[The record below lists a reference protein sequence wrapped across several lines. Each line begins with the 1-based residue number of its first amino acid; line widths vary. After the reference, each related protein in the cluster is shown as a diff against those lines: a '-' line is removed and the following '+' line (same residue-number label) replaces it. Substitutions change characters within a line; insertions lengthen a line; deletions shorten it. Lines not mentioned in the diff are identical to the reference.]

1 MDRQAAWVRAKPW
14 LAPVGVL
21 VAGWLALMVY
31 AYPGFMSFD
40 SVLQLQEARSGV
52 FSDWHPA
59 VMAELWRWC
68 DRIVDG
74 PLLMLLIQ
82 TICFLAGLFM
92 VLRRFLPNLAAS
104 IVTVAILLF
113 PPVSTTM
120 AVIWKDSQM
129 IAMLVLGTAL
139 LLSRRR
145 GARIAALVL
154 FVIASALRHNAPTI
168 TFFLVVLLFQWSP
181 EHTRLRRYALAVG
194 VWVLVTITAQG
205 INQGLT
211 DRKTYPWHNS
221 VALFDIVG
229 TIRFAPYLEDSEIK
243 DILAGVP
250 LYATENLQAKAKDA
264 YSPFDGHF
272 QVDRAGYIGPPA
284 TAEQRAAVG
293 RAWRT
298 LVWRYPTAYLRHRY
312 HAFRELLQ
320 LKHRNHQWVWAG
332 FDDNSGEDFSSDTQ
346 IKLREWALWFG
357 KSWLMHPYFY
367 FILLLCLLPFCLNRG
382 SLVPRALALS
392 GLTSEL
398 ALFFL
403 SPTPDFRYS
412 IWLVCCALI
421 VPAMLIALRLA
432 ARRERASHGG
442 P

>member
-1 MDRQAAWVRAKPW
+1 MIRAAWSSRRSW
-14 LAPVGVL
+14 LPAAIVL
-21 VAGWLALMVY
+21 VVGWLGLMVY
-31 AYPGFMSFD
+31 AYPGFMSYD

-52 FSDWHPA
+52 FTDWHPA

-68 DRIVDG
+68 DRIVEG

-82 TICFLAGLFM
+82 TICFVAGLFL
-92 VLRRFLPNLAAS
+92 VLRKLLPNLAAS
-104 IVTVAILLF
+104 IVTVVILLF

-129 IAMLVLGTAL
+129 IAMLALGTAL
-139 LLSRRR
+139 LLSSRRR
-145 GARIAALVL
+145 VRIVGLVL
-154 FVIASALRHNAPTI
+154 FVIASALRHNAPAM
-168 TFFLVVLLFQWSP
+168 TFFLIVLLFQWSP
-181 EHTRLRRYALAVG
+181 EHTRVRRYALAVG
-194 VWVLVTITAQG
+194 AWVLVTICAQG
-205 INQGLT
+205 INAGLT

-229 TIRFAPYLEDSEIK
+229 TIRFAPPLTDTEIK
-243 DILAGVP
+243 EVLDGAP
-250 LYATENLQAKAKDA
+250 LHPTEDLQAKAISA

-272 QVDRAGYIGPPA
+272 QVDRAGYMSPPA
-284 TAEQRAAVG
+284 TPEQRAAVA

-298 LVWRYPTAYLRHRY
+298 LVWRYPTAYLRHRW
-312 HAFRELLQ
+312 HAFRDLLQ

-332 FDDNSGEDFSSDTQ
+332 FDDGSGEDFSSQTQ

-357 KSWLMHPYFY
+357 RTWLMHPYFY
-367 FILLLCLLPFCLNRG
+367 FLLLCCLLPFCLNRA
-382 SLVPRALALS
+382 SVIPCAFALS

-421 VPAMLIALRLA
+421 VPAMLIALRYS
-432 ARRERASHGG
+432 RRS
-442 P
+442 